1 MQRKVYVPGV
11 ALLAALTA
19 GCTGGSGTDGSTAD
33 DKAGE
38 ANTSVAAPGKYRTLR
53 EPCGSVDR
61 SLLRDLLPGATTL
74 SEEQQEKAYDGTAA
88 VTYDTDRRVGCRW
101 KVDSPA
107 ATHHLLVDFERVV
120 SYDSDVSDDDRAKEV
135 YAKQETAADL
145 PTPTQSP
152 EQGDGQGEDTADG
165 EGQGEGEGSASP
177 GGSDSPTAS
186 ASKSGDKAGDQ
197 AGDQAADRSGDQA
210 DGVAGDD
217 SATRTPD
224 PADVA
229 DSASGAGAGGS
240 TGTQAPLGLE
250 PRILADLGDTAFL
263 DDALVR
269 SGSTTQRRTVSVVFR
284 TSNVIVTVQY
294 SEQPALTT
302 DVPDSKELQEK
313 TQAVARRLAEQFSD

>member
-61 SLLRDLLPGATTL
+61 ALLRDLLPGATTL
-74 SEEQQEKAYDGTAA
+74 PEEQQEKAYDGTAA

-135 YAKQETAADL
+135 YAKQEIAADL
-145 PTPTQSP
+145 PTPTRSP
-152 EQGDGQGEDTADG
+152 EEGDGEGEDTEDG
-165 EGQGEGEGSASP
+165 EAEGSASP
-177 GGSDSPTAS
+177 DGSGSPTAS
-186 ASKSGDKAGDQ
+186 ASQ
-197 AGDQAADRSGDQA
+197 SGDQSGDA
-210 DGVAGDD
+210 AGDVAGDD

-224 PADVA
+224 PADVT
-229 DSASGAGAGGS
+229 DSASGSGGS
-240 TGTQAPLGLE
+240 TGTQAPQGLE

-313 TQAVARRLAEQFSD
+313 TQALARRLAEQFTD